1 MVKGEADA
9 YVHVTLI
16 KKWDICAG
24 DAILR
29 SVDGRM
35 TTIDGHDIDYAASGS
50 VANEYGLVASLRN
63 HDDYLHALSKLQ
75 LVTKAH

>member
-1 MVKGEADA
+1 MQVIKGEADA

-29 SVDGRM
+29 AVNGRM
-35 TTIDGHDIDYAASGS
+35 TTLDGHEIDYAASGS

-63 HDDYLHALSKLQ
+63 QDDFVRQ
-75 LVTKAH
+75 LGKIQN

>member
-29 SVDGRM
+29 SVGGHM
-35 TTIDGHDIDYAASGS
+35 TTIDGHDIDYAASGG